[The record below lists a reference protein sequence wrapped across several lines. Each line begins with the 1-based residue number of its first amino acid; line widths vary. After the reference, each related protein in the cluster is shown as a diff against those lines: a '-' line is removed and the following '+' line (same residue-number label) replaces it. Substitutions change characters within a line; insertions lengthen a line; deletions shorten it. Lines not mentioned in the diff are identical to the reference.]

1 MLKTRSKLA
10 PSAARDRLMQ
20 SYHERSRDSTGGSVP
35 RYTPN
40 LSVYDSNL
48 FRIKLALTFGLIAGF
63 VLSPTLWLSSRVYPL
78 TPVFHSLPPVPPPFD
93 VVVLAAMVLLAV
105 WAAAARTP
113 FQPLVGLL
121 VVAVACAIEDQS
133 RWQPWFYQY
142 VAMLT
147 VLLWWYARP
156 KDAMR
161 RERALAAC
169 RLIVAAVY
177 FWSGLHKINPGFI
190 HSAFPWM
197 LEPLRLRWLA
207 PLAPAV
213 PIFEAA
219 IGTGL
224 LMPRFRRAAVIAAL
238 AMHGFILASIGP
250 LGRNFD
256 QVVWPWNIAMAC
268 LVVLLFWRPVWEPKA
283 AAPKLVVVLFAMVP
297 ALSFLGLWD
306 NYLSFAMYSGNS
318 NQAWIYMPIQWR
330 TGSRTRCRNR
340 RPRIRPKW
348 IRSISRS
355 GRTPRLNVPPYAEL
369 RIYRNIGRKVCAA
382 AGNPREMLMVV
393 HTKSDLLH
401 RRRQL
406 VYTCSGL

>member
-1 MLKTRSKLA
+1 MNG
-10 PSAARDRLMQ
+10 DQ
-20 SYHERSRDSTGGSVP
+20 IQQGSVP

-40 LSVYDSNL
+40 LSDLDSYM
-48 FRIKLALTFGLIAGF
+48 FRIKLALTLGLIAGF

-78 TPVFHSLPPVPPPFD
+78 TPVFHFLPPVPPPFD
-93 VVVLAAMVLLAV
+93 LVVLVAMVLLAV
-105 WAAAARTP
+105 WAAAARRP
-113 FQPLVGLL
+113 FKPLAGLL
-121 VVAVACAIEDQS
+121 AVAVAYATEDQS

-142 VAMLT
+142 VTMLAA
-147 VLLWWYARP
+147 LLWWYARSD
-156 KDAMR
+156 DAMR

-177 FWSGLHKINPGFI
+177 FWSGLHKINPGFL

-197 LEPLRLRWLA
+197 LEPLRLQWLA

-213 PIFEAA
+213 PIVEAA
-219 IGTGL
+219 IGAGL
-224 LMPRFRRAAVIAAL
+224 LIPKFRRTAVIGAL
-238 AMHGFILASIGP
+238 AMHAFILASIGP

-283 AAPKLVVVLFAMVP
+283 AAPKLAVVLCAIMP
-297 ALSFLGLWD
+297 ALSFLGVWD

-318 NQAWIYMPIQWR
+318 NQAWIYMPASVADRLPDELQEHTAENPSKVDTIDITQW
-330 TGSRTRCRNR
+330 SYAE
-340 RPRIRPKW
+340 
-348 IRSISRS
+348 
-355 GRTPRLNVPPYAEL
+355 LNVPPYAEL
-369 RIYRNIGRKVCAA
+369 RIYRNIGRKVCSA
-382 AGNPREMLMVV
+382 AGNPREMVMVV